1 MLHLFL
7 ATELI
12 LSPMAAVLGDTVAE
26 ACRAPVGV
34 RPDLPGIVLE
44 DQPATPG
51 DLPAIRVTSSATGAH
66 MLVYHDAISEPAAR
80 ARAACFGAQLALL
93 EREVGDDRRDAE
105 WDSVVFTTADDYAP
119 PRGDD
124 VVTRWVILTTE
135 QGQLSEAAERLI
147 LSTMPHEQ
155 MHEYQTRA
163 GAKLPRWFSEG
174 HATWVGLKVL
184 AQLDPARAVA
194 ERLKRE
200 NDLAASTQPLMLSEW
215 GGLQPRPEAIL
226 RQLSP
231 EDRIRFLNDPTFKA
245 GGAFTFGPGDMIG
258 DESNS
263 PARYGAAWK
272 IFLGLEERHGAAAV
286 HAWVSEMTAT
296 GTTNRLTSAT
306 VAASIQSRFNEDI
319 TPLLE

>member
-1 MLHLFL
+1 MLNLLF
-7 ATELI
+7 ATGLI
-12 LSPMAAVLGDTVAE
+12 LSPIAVVQTDPLDQACHAAIGA
-26 ACRAPVGV
+26 
-34 RPDLPGIVLE
+34 RPNLPGIVLV

-51 DLPAIRVTSSATGAH
+51 DLPAIRVTSTATGAH
-66 MLVYHDAISEPAAR
+66 MLVYHDAISEAAAR
-80 ARAACFGAQLALL
+80 ARAACFGAQLTLL

-105 WDSVVFTTADDYAP
+105 WDSVVFANDSAYAP
-119 PRGDD
+119 PRGDN
-124 VVTRWVILTTE
+124 VVTRWVIQTTE

-163 GAKLPRWFSEG
+163 GALLPRWFSEG

-184 AQLDPARAVA
+184 AQLDPSRAVA

-200 NDLAASTQPLMLSEW
+200 NDLAAATQPLMLSEW

-231 EDRIRFLNDPTFKA
+231 EDRIRFLNDPTFNA

-263 PARYGAAWK
+263 LARYGAALK
-272 IFLGLEERHGAAAV
+272 IFVGLEERHGAAAV
-286 HAWVSEMTAT
+286 HAWVSEMTRT
-296 GTTNRLTSAT
+296 GTTTRLSSAT

>member
-26 ACRAPVGV
+26 ACRAPVGA

-44 DQPATPG
+44 DLPATPG

-80 ARAACFGAQLALL
+80 ARAACFGGQLALL
-93 EREVGDDRRDAE
+93 GREVGDDRRDAE

-155 MHEYQTRA
+155 MHEYQARA

-174 HATWVGLKVL
+174 HATWVGLRVL

-200 NDLAASTQPLMLSEW
+200 NDLAASTQPLMLNEW

-286 HAWVSEMTAT
+286 HAWVSEMTGT

>member
-1 MLHLFL
+1 MLNLLL
-7 ATELI
+7 ATGLI
-12 LSPMAAVLGDTVAE
+12 LSPIAVVQTDPLDQT
-26 ACRAPVGV
+26 CHAPIGA
-34 RPDLPGIVLE
+34 RPNLPGIVLE
-44 DQPATPG
+44 DQLATPG
-51 DLPAIRVTSSATGAH
+51 DLPAIRVISTSTGAH
-66 MLVYHDAISEPAAR
+66 MLVYYDAISEPAAR

-119 PRGDD
+119 PRGDN

-184 AQLDPARAVA
+184 AQLDPSRAVV

-200 NDLAASTQPLMLSEW
+200 NDLAASTQSLMLGEW
-215 GGLQPRPEAIL
+215 GGLQPKPEAIL

-245 GGAFTFGPGDMIG
+245 QGAFTFGPDDMIG

-263 PARYGAAWK
+263 LARYGAAWK
-272 IFLGLEERHGAAAV
+272 IFLGLEERHGAVAV
-286 HAWVSEMTAT
+286 HAWVSEMTQT
-296 GTTNRLTSAT
+296 GTTTRLSSAT

>member
-1 MLHLFL
+1 MLHLLL
-7 ATELI
+7 AIGLGSPAAAGGQSDLI
-12 LSPMAAVLGDTVAE
+12 GQ
-26 ACRAPVGV
+26 ACRAPAGA
-34 RPDLPGIVLE
+34 RPELPGIVLA
-44 DQPATPG
+44 DQLATPG
-51 DLPAIRVTSSATGAH
+51 DLPAIQVTSTATGAH

-105 WDSVVFTTADDYAP
+105 WDSVVFANDSAYAP
-119 PRGDD
+119 PRGDN

-135 QGQLSEAAERLI
+135 QGQLSDAAERLI

-163 GAKLPRWFSEG
+163 GAKLPRWFSKG

-184 AQLDPARAVA
+184 ALLDPSRAVA

-231 EDRIRFLNDPTFKA
+231 EDRIRFLNDPTFRA
-245 GGAFTFGPGDMIG
+245 GGAFTFGPRDMIG

-263 PARYGAAWK
+263 LARYGAALK
-272 IFLGLEERHGAAAV
+272 IFVGLEERHGAAAV
-286 HAWVSEMTAT
+286 HAWVSEMTRT
-296 GTTNRLTSAT
+296 GTTTRLTSAA